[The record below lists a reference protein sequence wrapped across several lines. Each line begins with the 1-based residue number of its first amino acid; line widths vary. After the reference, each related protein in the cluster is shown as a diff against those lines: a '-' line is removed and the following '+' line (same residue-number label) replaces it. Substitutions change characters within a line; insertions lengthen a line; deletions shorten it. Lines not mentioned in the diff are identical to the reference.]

1 MVKKLLKNKKLRGIL
16 QIGLSL
22 SLLIFLISR
31 VGLNE
36 IIRVF
41 TEINPLW
48 YLLAFLLF
56 QANIIIR
63 AYRWTILLHALNTR
77 PPFRHMV
84 YLYYLGFFAN
94 NFIPTGFGGDV
105 VKVLNIRQKYGRG
118 ANALSSVVMDR
129 LTGLLGTSLIALAAL
144 IWNGL
149 SKTDTNLPGALWS
162 LITFISLSIPTAF
175 LLIRWTNPI
184 AFLEKH
190 IPSVQKLPLYD
201 KIKELVETVNQ
212 YPLPVL
218 LKALAISLP
227 FTLNLILI
235 QYAIARALGVNLPIS
250 IFSLF
255 APLIAI
261 VNLLPISFNG
271 LGTREA
277 VYLLLYTPIGV
288 PVANAIAMS
297 LAYYF
302 LRFGSGLI
310 GGLAYLLKT
319 LLRLVQSPQPE
330 QL

>member
-1 MVKKLLKNKKLRGIL
+1 MVKKLLKSKKARGIG
-16 QIGLSL
+16 QIVLSL
-22 SLLIFLISR
+22 SLLAFLVSR
-31 VGLNE
+31 VGLDE

-41 TEINPLW
+41 AGINPFW

-63 AYRWTILLHALNTR
+63 AYRWTILLRSLNTR

-129 LTGLLGTSLIALAAL
+129 LTGLLGTSLIALTAL
-144 IWNGL
+144 IWN
-149 SKTDTNLPGALWS
+149 SFSQTDTNLPGSLWGI
-162 LITFISLSIPTAF
+162 ITFITLFIPAAF
-175 LLIRWTNPI
+175 FFIRWANPI
-184 AFLEKH
+184 AWLEKH
-190 IPSVQKLPLYD
+190 IPSAQKLPLYG
-201 KIKELVETVNQ
+201 KIKELAATVNQ

-218 LKALAISLP
+218 LKALTISLP
-227 FTLNLILI
+227 FTLNLIFI
-235 QYAIARALGVNLPIS
+235 QFAIARALGVHLPFS

-277 VYLLLYTPIGV
+277 VYLLLYAPIGV

-297 LAYYF
+297 LTYYS

-310 GGLAYLLKT
+310 GGLVYLLKT
-319 LLRLVQSPQPE
+319 LLRLAGAPQPE

>member
-1 MVKKLLKNKKLRGIL
+1 MIKKLLKNKKLRGLL
-16 QIGLSL
+16 QILLSVT
-22 SLLIFLISR
+22 LLIFLISR
-31 VGLNE
+31 VGLGE

-41 TEINPLW
+41 TEIEPIW
-48 YLLAFLLF
+48 YLAAFLLF
-56 QANIIIR
+56 QTNILIR

-77 PPFRHMV
+77 PPFRHMA

-94 NFIPTGFGGDV
+94 NFIPSGFGGDV

-129 LTGLLGTSLIALAAL
+129 LTGLLGTSLIALIAL
-144 IWNGL
+144 VWN
-149 SKTDTNLPGALWS
+149 SINRIDTNLPDLLWTLVAIIS
-162 LITFISLSIPTAF
+162 ITIPAAF
-175 LLIRWTNPI
+175 LFIRWTNPI
-184 AFLEKH
+184 NFLEKKYPK
-190 IPSVQKLPLYD
+190 IQKLPFYS
-201 KIKELVETVNQ
+201 KIKELAATVNQ
-212 YPLPVL
+212 YPLLVL
-218 LKALAISLP
+218 LKALIISLP
-227 FTLNLILI
+227 FTFNLILI
-235 QYAIARALGVNLPIS
+235 QYAIARALGVQLPLS

-288 PVANAIAMS
+288 PTANAIAMS

-310 GGLAYLLKT
+310 GGLVYLLKT
-319 LLRLVQSPQPE
+319 LLQIIQSPQPE

>member
-16 QIGLSL
+16 QIILSL

-36 IIRVF
+36 IVRVF
-41 TEINPLW
+41 TEIDLRW
-48 YLLAFLLF
+48 YLLAFVLF

-63 AYRWTILLHALNTR
+63 AYRWAILLHSLNTR

-129 LTGLLGTSLIALAAL
+129 LTGLLGTSLIALTAL
-144 IWNGL
+144 IWNTV
-149 SKTDTNLPGALWS
+149 SKTDTSLPGALWS
-162 LITFISLSIPTAF
+162 LIAFISLSIPTAF
-175 LLIRWTNPI
+175 LLIRWTNPV

-235 QYAIARALGVNLPIS
+235 QYAIARALGVTLPLS

-310 GGLAYLLKT
+310 GGVAYLLKT
-319 LLRLVQSPQPE
+319 LLRLIQAPQPE